1 MKRSKGGPRQQDQDR
16 TGSKENKI
24 KSMQHST
31 GARGRDTRT
40 KSVKRS
46 TGVGQDSR
54 IKSVKRSRGGPRQQ
68 AQERETQ
75 HWGTGP
81 RQQAQECETQN
92 GERVKSSTGTR
103 GQDIRIKSVKRSTG
117 GQIQQD
123 QGVTRSTGHGA
134 KTAGLRAR
142 NAARGGQDS
151 RTTSVKRITG
161 RPRKQ
166 DQERET
172 QHRDTGPRQQDQE
185 RETQRNGR
193 A

>member
-1 MKRSKGGPRQQDQDR
+1 MKRSKGRPRQQDQDR
-16 TGSKENKI
+16 TGGQENKI
-24 KSMQHST
+24 KSMHHST
-31 GARGRDTRT
+31 GARGRDTRI
-40 KSVKRS
+40 KSVTRS
-46 TGVGQDSR
+46 AGVGQDSR
-54 IKSVKRSRGGPRQQ
+54 IKSAKRSTGGPRQQ

-75 HWGTGP
+75 
-81 RQQAQECETQN
+81 N
-92 GERVKSSTGTR
+92 GESVKSSTGTR
-103 GQDIRIKSVKRSTG
+103 GQDIKINSVKRSTG